1 MNYQLLKKS
10 LRKDMEDIRE
20 IMMNNKDH
28 NSLTEIKITIDR
40 ISKEVIDLIDL
51 NLSLK
56 IKLKTEDMK
65 EVHREVIP
73 EMIIEIIL
81 MRKIFKDYLL
91 VISVILLML
100 IN

>member
-1 MNYQLLKKS
+1 
-10 LRKDMEDIRE
+10 MEDIRE

-56 IKLKTEDMK
+56 LKTEDMK
-65 EVHREVIP
+65 EVHKEVIP
-73 EMIIEIIL
+73 EMIIEITL